1 MSFKINTNV
10 DALNAYSALAK
21 VNAQTTTA
29 QLRLASG
36 KRINQV
42 SDDTSGFNIGKSLD
56 GKVQLMKSAQ
66 SNVASAK
73 NMLST
78 AESALIN
85 VKDLITKIKV
95 KVSDAS
101 NSTANRA
108 AIADDIKALGKE
120 IKNIFESTKF
130 NDTTLLVGTGA
141 ASSSGSNA
149 FAFQTGADFD
159 DKLSL
164 DFATTLAS
172 SGSTSVDGDSLYI
185 DNNIG
190 AAISSF
196 IAVDSANGDATAAT
210 AIASLAGSG
219 SFDGSQIDKIEKEV
233 NKSLLKIGNLV
244 QRLDAKD
251 EFLTVAVANATA
263 TVSRLFDA
271 DMAME
276 QLNATKGSIL
286 QQAATAMLSQ
296 LNSAPQ
302 QVMQLFR

>member
-1 MSFKINTNV
+1 
-10 DALNAYSALAK
+10 
-21 VNAQTTTA
+21 
-29 QLRLASG
+29 
-36 KRINQV
+36 
-42 SDDTSGFNIGKSLD
+42 
-56 GKVQLMKSAQ
+56 
-66 SNVASAK
+66 
-73 NMLST
+73 
-78 AESALIN
+78 
-85 VKDLITKIKV
+85 
-95 KVSDAS
+95 
-101 NSTANRA
+101 
-108 AIADDIKALGKE
+108 
-120 IKNIFESTKF
+120 
-130 NDTTLLVGTGA
+130 
-141 ASSSGSNA
+141 
-149 FAFQTGADFD
+149 
-159 DKLSL
+159 
-164 DFATTLAS
+164 
-172 SGSTSVDGDSLYI
+172 LYI

-190 AAISSF
+190 AAIASF
-196 IAVDSANGDATAAT
+196 IAVDSANGDATSAT

>member
-1 MSFKINTNV
+1 MGFKINTNV

-21 VNAQTTTA
+21 VNTQTTNA

-42 SDDTSGFNIGKSLD
+42 SDDTSGFNIGKSLE

-78 AESALIN
+78 AESALLN
-85 VKDLITKIKV
+85 VKDLVTRIKT

-101 NSTANRA
+101 NSTADRK
-108 AIADDIKALGKE
+108 AIADDIKALGEE
-120 IKNIFESTKF
+120 IKSIFKSTKF
-130 NDTTLLVGTGA
+130 NDTSLLVGTA
-141 ASSSGSNA
+141 AAGSGSSA
-149 FAFQTGADFD
+149 FSFQTGSDFD
-159 DKLSL
+159 DKLTL
-164 DFATTLAS
+164 DFASGLAS
-172 SGSTSVDGDSLYI
+172 SGANTASSLNVS
-185 DNNIG
+185 DAIG
-190 AAISSF
+190 NAISSF
-196 IAVDSANGDATAAT
+196 TSVASTDDTTAAT

-219 SFDGSQIDKIEKEV
+219 TFSNSIIDKMETEV
-233 NKSLLKIGNLV
+233 NKSLQKIGNLV

-251 EFLTVAVANATA
+251 EFLTVAVSNATA
-263 TVSRLFDA
+263 SVSRLFDA

-286 QQAATAMLSQ
+286 QQAATAMVSQ
-296 LNSAPQ
+296 LNSAPN
-302 QVMQLFR
+302 QVLQLFR